1 MLALVLVAG
10 NLRAA
15 ISSVPEVI
23 VDIRA
28 ELGWN
33 DVALGA
39 LTTIPVL
46 CMGIFALAVPAVSN
60 RFGRSRTVAM
70 ALGVL
75 VVALVMRLA
84 GAVPGVL
91 YLSAL
96 LAGLGIALAA
106 GLVPG
111 LVREQVPGAVG
122 KATGIWSAVLM
133 LGAGIGGALTVP
145 IAIWTGSWKLA
156 LAFWSIPAAVAL
168 VGWIII
174 ERPSGGHEPAPG
186 ATVRLRALPW
196 RSPTAWA
203 LTMFLAL
210 NSVIFY
216 STVAWLAAS
225 YDERGWN
232 QATGVAYLAYLPC
245 RWWPP
250 PSSCRPL
257 PTTCYFAAV
266 FMPSWFLLAP
276 RRYCLLGWYPIFC
289 RPWYLSWA
297 GSGWGHL
304 RPGLG
309 AT

>member
-1 MLALVLVAG
+1 M
-10 NLRAA
+10 
-15 ISSVPEVI
+15 
-23 VDIRA
+23 
-28 ELGWN
+28 
-33 DVALGA
+33 
-39 LTTIPVL
+39 
-46 CMGIFALAVPAVSN
+46 
-60 RFGRSRTVAM
+60 
-70 ALGVL
+70 
-75 VVALVMRLA
+75 
-84 GAVPGVL
+84 
-91 YLSAL
+91 
-96 LAGLGIALAA
+96 
-106 GLVPG
+106 
-111 LVREQVPGAVG
+111 
-122 KATGIWSAVLM
+122 
-133 LGAGIGGALTVP
+133 
-145 IAIWTGSWKLA
+145 
-156 LAFWSIPAAVAL
+156 
-168 VGWIII
+168 GWIII

-297 GSGWGHL
+297 GSVGGTFALGLVLLSEYSADAGGRAVDRDGIFRQLHPRGPRAIVDRSDFAALGFLAAGLWILGRGKPWTAVGGAPIEAGFIDSLMGW
-304 RPGLG
+304 
-309 AT
+309 

>member
-106 GLVPG
+106 GLVQASCAN
-111 LVREQVPGAVG
+111 RSQVP
-122 KATGIWSAVLM
+122 SARRR
-133 LGAGIGGALTVP
+133 
-145 IAIWTGSWKLA
+145 
-156 LAFWSIPAAVAL
+156 
-168 VGWIII
+168 
-174 ERPSGGHEPAPG
+174 ESG
-186 ATVRLRALPW
+186 VR
-196 RSPTAWA
+196 S
-203 LTMFLAL
+203 
-210 NSVIFY
+210 
-216 STVAWLAAS
+216 
-225 YDERGWN
+225 
-232 QATGVAYLAYLPC
+232 
-245 RWWPP
+245 
-250 PSSCRPL
+250 
-257 PTTCYFAAV
+257 
-266 FMPSWFLLAP
+266 
-276 RRYCLLGWYPIFC
+276 
-289 RPWYLSWA
+289 
-297 GSGWGHL
+297 
-304 RPGLG
+304 
-309 AT
+309 